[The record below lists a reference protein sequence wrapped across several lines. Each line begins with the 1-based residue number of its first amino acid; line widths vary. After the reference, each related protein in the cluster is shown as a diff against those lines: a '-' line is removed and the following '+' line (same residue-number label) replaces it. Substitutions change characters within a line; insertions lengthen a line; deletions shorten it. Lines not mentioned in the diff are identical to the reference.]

1 MAKKQESASQGA
13 FSNESY
19 FSELN
24 TPQDWQR
31 QIPAVAVRFNREYR
45 GEAFDLP
52 EEVEAM
58 PIFRERASGSLQ
70 TKLTSPFWELAQ
82 PKKNQHCL
90 DIGCGVSFLI
100 YPWREW
106 EALFYGQEIS
116 TAARDILNARGP
128 QLNSKLFKGV
138 SLGAAHQLA
147 YEAKQFDLAIATG
160 VSCYYPLDYWAA
172 VLAEAKRVLKPGG
185 VFVFDV
191 LDPET
196 PLAENWA
203 ILEMYLGAE
212 VFLEP
217 IADWQ
222 KTIHTAGGKIVKTLP
237 GELFQLF
244 KVQF

>member
-1 MAKKQESASQGA
+1 MAKKQGSESQGA
-13 FSNESY
+13 FSNNSY
-19 FSELN
+19 FSSLN
-24 TPQDWQR
+24 TPQDWQS
-31 QIPAVAVRFNREYR
+31 QITAVTTRFNREYR
-45 GEAFDLP
+45 GEAFALP

-58 PIFRERASGSLQ
+58 PIFRERASGALQ
-70 TKLTSPFWELAQ
+70 AKLTSPFWEVAA
-82 PKKNQHCL
+82 PKKNQRCL

-100 YPWREW
+100 YPWYQW

-116 TAARDILNARGP
+116 AAARDSLNARGP

-138 SLGAAHQLA
+138 TLGPAHQLSYDA
-147 YEAKQFDLAIATG
+147 AQFDLAIATG

-172 VLAEAKRVLKPGG
+172 VLAEVKRVLKPGG

-212 VFLEP
+212 VFLEA
-217 IADWQ
+217 IADWK
-222 KTIHTAGGKIVKTLP
+222 KTIHAAGGKIIKTLP
-237 GELFQLF
+237 GEIFQLF